1 MPVADLEEE
10 INALVTTGLILKN
23 DRNSLFTR
31 NSVVIP
37 TMDQEN
43 EFNEFDHNTDDET
56 SENENVSTS
65 ID

>member
-10 INALVTTGLILKN
+10 INALVKTGLLLKS
-23 DRNSLFTR
+23 DKNSLFTR
-31 NSVVIP
+31 NSLVIP
-37 TMDQEN
+37 AMDQGN

>member
-1 MPVADLEEE
+1 
-10 INALVTTGLILKN
+10 
-23 DRNSLFTR
+23 
-31 NSVVIP
+31 
-37 TMDQEN
+37 MDQEN

>member
-10 INALVTTGLILKN
+10 INALVKTGLLLKS
-23 DRNSLFTR
+23 DKNSLFTR

-37 TMDQEN
+37 AMDQGN